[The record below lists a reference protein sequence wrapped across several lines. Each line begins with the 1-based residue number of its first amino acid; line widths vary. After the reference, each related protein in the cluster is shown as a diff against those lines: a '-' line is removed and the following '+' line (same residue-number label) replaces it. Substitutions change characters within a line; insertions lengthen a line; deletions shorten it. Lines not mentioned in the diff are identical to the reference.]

1 MLPIFFL
8 PHMKVTVALFTYMKL
23 NVIFSHQIGS
33 TPQFTYQV
41 FFMKKLWTNT
51 VPGKDRNA
59 DVIFHFHQE
68 LPKLLRGKNYL
79 PYKKLFKHSYESRGS
94 MILMFQIWETSGGV
108 GNFYYLSKEVHTTTH
123 RNFKLSSKGGQ
134 VRELSSPFRI

>member
-8 PHMKVTVALFTYMKL
+8 PHMKVTVVLFTYMIL
-23 NVIFSHQIGS
+23 NAIFSHQIGS

-79 PYKKLFKHSYESRGS
+79 PYKKLFRHSYESRGCCS
-94 MILMFQIWETSGGV
+94 MILMFQIWGISGGV
-108 GNFYYLSKEVHTTTH
+108 ENFYYFSKEVH
-123 RNFKLSSKGGQ
+123 KSDDAS
-134 VRELSSPFRI
+134 